1 MRDLVKQTSGKFLV
15 FFAVSYISDAQ
26 RKVTQGTEDLREFGN
41 ILIGRHR

>member
-1 MRDLVKQTSGKFLV
+1 MRDLVKQTGKFLV

-41 ILIGRHR
+41 ILIGRRR